1 MKLPL
6 NKIADYQK
14 KLNEHPLLN
23 DNIIKNIDHFHI
35 FMENHVFA
43 VWDFMSLIKSL
54 QHHICPSTTCWIPT
68 KHIRSEATRLINE
81 IVLAEESDVD
91 MYNNGYIC
99 HHDLYCQAMLE
110 LGCDATQM
118 EEWLIQVENHGFY
131 EALETASV
139 PASAR
144 KFMSKTF
151 DFINSGEP
159 HIIAAAFCFGRE
171 NIIPD
176 MFKRLAE
183 ELQLTKIECPR
194 FNYYLERH
202 IEVDGGEHGPASI
215 RIIENLCEGD
225 PVKLFEAE
233 QTAIKAIK
241 ARIEFWD
248 DIMYLILNKTQ
259 DLRHG

>member
-1 MKLPL
+1 
-6 NKIADYQK
+6 
-14 KLNEHPLLN
+14 
-23 DNIIKNIDHFHI
+23 
-35 FMENHVFA
+35 
-43 VWDFMSLIKSL
+43 
-54 QHHICPSTTCWIPT
+54 
-68 KHIRSEATRLINE
+68 
-81 IVLAEESDVD
+81 
-91 MYNNGYIC
+91 
-99 HHDLYCQAMLE
+99 
-110 LGCDATQM
+110 
-118 EEWLIQVENHGFY
+118 
-131 EALETASV
+131 
-139 PASAR
+139 
-144 KFMSKTF
+144 MSKTF

>member
-6 NKIADYQK
+6 QKIVSYQE
-14 KLNEHPLLN
+14 KLNAHPLLN
-23 DNIIKNIDHFHI
+23 DKIIGNIDHLHI

-68 KHIRSEATRLINE
+68 KNIRSEAARLINE

-91 MYNNGYIC
+91 MYANGYIC

-110 LGCDATQM
+110 VGSDATQM
-118 EEWLIQVENHGFY
+118 EEWIIQVENLGFY

-139 PASAR
+139 PTSAR

-151 DFINSGEP
+151 EFINSDEP

-171 NIIPD
+171 NIIPN
-176 MFKRLAE
+176 MFKRLAD

-202 IEVDGGEHGPASI
+202 IEVDGGEHGPASV
-215 RIIENLCEGD
+215 RIIEGLCQGD
-225 PVKLFEAE
+225 PVKIFQAE
-233 QTAIKAIK
+233 QAAIEAIK

-248 DIMYLILNKTQ
+248 DIADLILNNSQ
-259 DLRHG
+259 EFRHG